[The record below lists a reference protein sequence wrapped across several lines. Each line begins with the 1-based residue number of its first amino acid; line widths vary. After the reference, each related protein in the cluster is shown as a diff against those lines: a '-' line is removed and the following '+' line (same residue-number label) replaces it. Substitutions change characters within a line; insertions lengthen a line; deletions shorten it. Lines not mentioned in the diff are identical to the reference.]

1 MKAIVTLS
9 SKGQFTL
16 PAALRAAL
24 GLKQGDRLQVSVDE
38 SGRSLTVSRA
48 LDLDELSARISGY
61 AKRRTPV
68 TDVDA
73 YYQKHRLE
81 SPESRP

>member
-9 SKGQFTL
+9 SKGQLTL
-16 PAALRAAL
+16 PAAVRAAL
-24 GLKQGDRLQVSVDE
+24 GLKQGDQLEVSVDE
-38 SGRSLTVSRA
+38 SGRSLTVSPVPNLEA
-48 LDLDELSARISGY
+48 LSARISGY

-73 YYQKHRLE
+73 YYQENRRA
-81 SPESRP
+81 SPESRS